1 MALRCTCLFA
11 AAVIISHVSATR
23 SSATLRVN
31 PIRRVVNMLDSMTK
45 KIGAEGEA
53 EEKLFEKFMCYCKN
67 GKGSLEASI
76 AAAEDKIPK
85 LESSIKELEAGV
97 GQLVADVEAAK
108 KGREEAKSAMAEGK
122 ALREKEAAA
131 FAKESGDFKT
141 NVAAM
146 SKAIAAL
153 EKGAG
158 GSFLQTSMASVL
170 RKLSITMDMSSIDRD
185 ALSSFLSLGAAGQYA
200 PQSGEIIGILK
211 QMHET
216 MEGDLADITKT
227 EEEAVKAFDSMMES
241 KAKEVAA
248 MTAEIEEKTARIGE
262 DGVKLVEMKDDLADT
277 SAALEEDKAFLADL
291 DKNCATKEAEWAERQ
306 KLRAQEL
313 LAIHETIKILND
325 DDALELFKKTLPSPS
340 FLQMETTARATRN
353 RALAMLAAPRAHDFR
368 LNLVALAIKGRK
380 VSFDKVLG
388 MIDEMTAL
396 LAKEQTSDDEKKEY
410 CEAEIDKTEDELK
423 ALERQVSDLD
433 KAIEEHKGEIEL
445 LTADIA
451 ALEQGVKDLD
461 KQVAEA
467 TETRKEEHAEFSS
480 TLAANSAAVDL
491 LGLAKNRMQ
500 KFYNP
505 KLYKPAPKREL
516 SAEDRISVNFGG
528 TAPPTAAPGGI
539 AGTGVTA
546 LTQANPGPPPET
558 FGAYKKSGEEST
570 GVLAMIDM
578 LVADLE
584 KEIQTMEVDEKNA
597 QEEYEE
603 LMQVSAEKRASD
615 VKSIADK
622 EGAKADMEAN
632 LQKLGEESKATKA
645 EAMAKGKTLMDL
657 HSECDWLISNFE
669 TRKEARAA
677 EVDSLQKAKAV
688 LSGAD
693 YSL

>member
-1 MALRCTCLFA
+1 MASKVLLVAA
-11 AAVIISHVSATR
+11 AAVLLSTHASA
-23 SSATLRVN
+23 SSTALRVN

-67 GKGSLEASI
+67 GKGSLETSI

-85 LESSIKELEAGV
+85 LEASIKELEAGV
-97 GQLVADVEAAK
+97 GQLMADVEAAK
-108 KGREEAKSAMAEGK
+108 KGREEAKTAMAEGK
-122 ALREKEAAA
+122 ALRQKEAAT
-131 FAKESGDFKT
+131 FAKESGDFST
-141 NVAAM
+141 NIAAM
-146 SKAIAAL
+146 GKAIAAL

-158 GSFLQTSMASVL
+158 GSFLQTSTASVL
-170 RKLSITMDMSSIDRD
+170 RKLSVTMDMSSIDRD
-185 ALSSFLSLGAAGQYA
+185 ALSSFLSLGAGAEYA
-200 PQSGEIIGILK
+200 PQSGEITGILK
-211 QMHET
+211 QMKST
-216 MEGDLADITKT
+216 MEVDLADITKA
-227 EEEAVKAFDSMMES
+227 EDEAKTSFDSMMES
-241 KAKEVAA
+241 KAKEIAA

-262 DGVKLVEMKDDLADT
+262 DGVKLVEQKEDLADT
-277 SAALEEDKAFLADL
+277 QAALEEDKAFLADL

-306 KLRAQEL
+306 KLRAQEI

-325 DDALELFKKTLPSPS
+325 DDALDLFKKTLPSPS
-340 FLQMETTARATRN
+340 LLQMKTTAMEIKH
-353 RALAMLAAPRAHDFR
+353 RALAALKGPHDFR
-368 LNLVALAIKGRK
+368 LNLVALALKGRK

-388 MIDEMTAL
+388 MIDEMTKL
-396 LAKEQTSDDEKKEY
+396 LAKEQTADDDKKAY
-410 CEAEIDKTEDELK
+410 CESEIDKTEDELK
-423 ALERQVSDLD
+423 ALERKVSDLG
-433 KAIEEHKGEIEL
+433 KAIEEHTGEIEL

-451 ALEQGVKDLD
+451 ALEQGVKELD
-461 KQVAEA
+461 SQVAEA
-467 TETRKEEHAEFSS
+467 TATRKEEHAEFES

-491 LGLAKNRMQ
+491 LGLAKNRMR
-500 KFYNP
+500 KFYDP
-505 KLYKPAPKREL
+505 KLYKAPPKREL
-516 SAEDRISVNFGG
+516 SAEDRINVNFGG
-528 TAPPTAAPGGI
+528 TAPATAAPGGI
-539 AGTGVTA
+539 GGTGVTA
-546 LTQANPGPPPET
+546 FSQENPGAPPET

-603 LMQVSAEKRASD
+603 LMKLSAEKRASD

-622 EGAKADMEAN
+622 EGGKADLEAN
-632 LQKLGEESKATKA
+632 LQKLHEESKATKA

-657 HSECDWLISNFE
+657 HGECDWLLSNFE

-677 EVDSLQKAKAV
+677 EVESLQKAKAV

>member
-1 MALRCTCLFA
+1 
-11 AAVIISHVSATR
+11 
-23 SSATLRVN
+23 
-31 PIRRVVNMLDSMTK
+31 MTK
-45 KIGAEGEA
+45 KIDAEGQA

-85 LESSIKELEAGV
+85 LESSIKELAAGV
-97 GQLVADVEAAK
+97 GQLMADVDAAK
-108 KGREEAKSAMAEGK
+108 KGREEAKTAMAEGK
-122 ALREKEAAA
+122 ALRAKEAAA
-131 FAKESGDFKT
+131 FAKESSDFKT
-141 NVAAM
+141 NIAAM

-170 RKLSITMDMSSIDRD
+170 RKLSITMDMTSIDRD
-185 ALSSFLSLGAAGQYA
+185 ALSSFLSLGAGAQYA

-216 MEGDLADITKT
+216 MEGDLVDITQK
-227 EEEAVKAFDSMMES
+227 EDEAKKSFDSMMES

-248 MTAEIEEKTARIGE
+248 MTAEIEDKTARIGE
-262 DGVKLVEMKDDLADT
+262 DGVKLVEMKEDLADT

-291 DKNCATKEAEWAERQ
+291 NKNCATKEAEWAERQ
-306 KLRAQEL
+306 KLRAQEI
-313 LAIHETIKILND
+313 LAIYDTIKILND
-325 DDALELFKKTLPSPS
+325 DDSLELFKKTLPSPS
-340 FLQMETTARATRN
+340 LLQMETTAMATRQ
-353 RALAMLAAPRAHDFR
+353 RALAVLSAPRARDFR
-368 LNLVALAIKGRK
+368 LNLVALAIKGKK

-388 MIDEMTAL
+388 MIDEMVAL
-396 LAKEQTSDDEKKEY
+396 LANEQTADDEKKSY

-423 ALERQVSDLD
+423 TLERKVSDLD
-433 KAIEEHKGEIEL
+433 KAIDEHKGEIEL

-461 KQVAEA
+461 RQVAEA
-467 TETRKEEHAEFSS
+467 TETRKEEHAEFTS

-546 LTQANPGPPPET
+546 LAQAGENPGAPPET
-558 FGAYKKSGEEST
+558 FGAYKKSSEEST

-603 LMQVSAEKRASD
+603 LMKASAHKRAND

-645 EAMAKGKTLMDL
+645 EAMGKGKTLMDL
-657 HSECDWLISNFE
+657 HSECDWLLANFE